1 MIAVVI
7 TFVVVCFVVAGLF
20 FFFAATVGFLR
31 FPDFYSRM
39 HATGKGD
46 TFGLLLSLIGL
57 ALFNLFDNPSWYMG
71 VVQSVK
77 LMSIAVFWFLA
88 SPTATHALLRSAF
101 ESGYRPWT
109 KNGKWVVE
117 RTGGNKQP

>member
-1 MIAVVI
+1 MVVGPVIAIV
-7 TFVVVCFVVAGLF
+7 FVVGGIF

-31 FPDFYSRM
+31 FPDFYARM

-46 TFGLLLSLIGL
+46 TFGLFLSVFGL
-57 ALFNLFDNPSWYMG
+57 AIYNLFDNPSWYAG

-77 LMSIAVFWFLA
+77 LVSIAVFWFLA

-101 ESGYRPWT
+101 ESGVMPWT
-109 KNGKWVVE
+109 KDGTAVRE
-117 RTGGNKQP
+117 RDKGEDNR